1 MAPIASI
8 LHSVRAIA
16 EIVRTGDI
24 GAVAF
29 SVSSVLNKQVVVE
42 MRTRARTVSHTRK
55 RASERASDGTE
66 VGAGM
71 EGSRILK
78 QVMVETILS
87 PTQLLVAVINTNAN
101 GYNNLLCHVG
111 TSKHW
116 NFERH
121 TINTLT
127 LNFDATPQLQNVT
140 NWREAIDGQL
150 QPLAGVQ
157 IDGTANGVTL
167 SNIAL
172 DNVLVAR
179 FLVADVSYK
188 QPRR

>member
-42 MRTRARTVSHTRK
+42 MHTHARTVSHTRK
-55 RASERASDGTE
+55 RATGGRD